1 MSKELKPCPFCGGE
15 VVIYQNYNEYGIWS
29 VSCDAC
35 RVEMVSGVR
44 DILIAAWNVRPLE
57 DVAPKIRKEITEILK
72 DLSAAHGRASRLIAT
87 LKENNQRMKKDNQVY
102 RDMLNSLLN
111 EEVYHLDNA
120 AMTNIKYELDNRG
133 KDTDAPAKESEG
145 EDE

>member
-1 MSKELKPCPFCGGE
+1 MSKELKQCPFCGGE

-87 LKENNQRMKKDNQVY
+87 LKENNQRLKKVLAEIGIAVLCCDDENA
-102 RDMLNSLLN
+102 DKIFKLCKDCIG
-111 EEVYHLDNA
+111 EEALQNA
-120 AMTNIKYELDNRG
+120 Y
-133 KDTDAPAKESEG
+133 KEQLKQEVKSE
-145 EDE
+145 